1 MFNFHH
7 NFKFILDKRG
17 FNYTSF
23 ARHLL
28 ISANFKIDES
38 AIEKTRRKINRIAN
52 NQIKANIEDIA
63 VFARILNVLPGLL
76 AFQNPEKFK
85 RIYSPEIKVGRYDK
99 DH

>member
-1 MFNFHH
+1 MYNFHY

-28 ISANFKIDES
+28 QYADFETDPLFLER
-38 AIEKTRRKINRIAN
+38 TRRKINRLAN

-63 VFARILNVLPGLL
+63 IFARILKVLPGLL
-76 AFQNPEKFK
+76 AFQASEKF
-85 RIYSPEIKVGRYDK
+85 REIYG
-99 DH
+99 